1 VLARIVRLARPLR
14 GQLVLAV
21 VAGALAT
28 SCGIALLAVSGFILA
43 RASQHP
49 GIIAISVAVVAV
61 RGLSVGRAL
70 LRYIER
76 LAGHDAAFRVLADL
90 RVTVYRRLE
99 RLAPAGLAAFRSGDL
114 LARLVSDVDAI
125 QDVFLRGIAPAATAA
140 IAGAAAVTGCL
151 FLLAPAAA
159 VLAAGLLAAGAAVSW
174 LTAAVARRASLRTAP
189 ARGQLAA
196 AVSEFITGAAE
207 LDACGATDR
216 ELARCA
222 AADAELT
229 RLARRSGAAAGLG
242 AGLATAVTGLTVWGV
257 LVLGV
262 AAVGMGT
269 LTRVPLAVLTLT
281 ALAAFEA
288 VTPLPAAA
296 IALGDS
302 VSSARRIAAILDAP
316 EPVADPPAPLRL
328 PAPGGPVP
336 GGPVRSGPVPSGPV
350 PSGPVPGRP
359 IQGGQAHGEPVH
371 VRVSGACVRYRAD
384 GPAALT
390 GLDLD
395 LAPGRR
401 VAIVGPSGAGKS
413 TAAAVLLRFCEL
425 SAGSATLNGHDLSA
439 YAADDVR
446 TLIGGCAQDPHI
458 FAASLTANLRV
469 ARPEA
474 TDAELADAARQ
485 ARLLDWIES
494 LPQGWETQTGLR
506 GSALSGGQR
515 QRLALARALLADP
528 AVLVLDEPVAHLDG
542 ATRRAVTAD
551 LLSATRGRTTLLI
564 THDLAGLEQV
574 DEIVV
579 LDRGA
584 VTERGGHA
592 QLLAAGGWYAD
603 RWREQEEVRSDAGV
617 RG

>member
-1 VLARIVRLARPLR
+1 MLARIVRLARPLR

-336 GGPVRSGPVPSGPV
+336 GGPV
-350 PSGPVPGRP
+350 PGRP

-371 VRVSGACVRYRAD
+371 VRLSGACVRYRAD

>member
-1 VLARIVRLARPLR
+1 
-14 GQLVLAV
+14 
-21 VAGALAT
+21 
-28 SCGIALLAVSGFILA
+28 
-43 RASQHP
+43 
-49 GIIAISVAVVAV
+49 
-61 RGLSVGRAL
+61 
-70 LRYIER
+70 
-76 LAGHDAAFRVLADL
+76 
-90 RVTVYRRLE
+90 
-99 RLAPAGLAAFRSGDL
+99 
-114 LARLVSDVDAI
+114 
-125 QDVFLRGIAPAATAA
+125 
-140 IAGAAAVTGCL
+140 
-151 FLLAPAAA
+151 
-159 VLAAGLLAAGAAVSW
+159 
-174 LTAAVARRASLRTAP
+174 
-189 ARGQLAA
+189 
-196 AVSEFITGAAE
+196 
-207 LDACGATDR
+207 
-216 ELARCA
+216 
-222 AADAELT
+222 
-229 RLARRSGAAAGLG
+229 
-242 AGLATAVTGLTVWGV
+242 
-257 LVLGV
+257 
-262 AAVGMGT
+262 
-269 LTRVPLAVLTLT
+269 
-281 ALAAFEA
+281 
-288 VTPLPAAA
+288 
-296 IALGDS
+296 
-302 VSSARRIAAILDAP
+302 
-316 EPVADPPAPLRL
+316 
-328 PAPGGPVP
+328 
-336 GGPVRSGPVPSGPV
+336 
-350 PSGPVPGRP
+350 VPGRP